1 MNRVIKEL
9 HLLVGLPGSGKTTYS
24 KEYDKWNSYRRNPK
38 EGNIF
43 DFDNIYRKAGFKP
56 DMKIDWDKINSMK
69 LKSISL
75 PYVIID
81 GLFTTNEEYE
91 QVLGRFLNHPQYSYI
106 SVEKIII
113 DYWIP
118 NKEACLWND
127 RGRRKTNSTFTINIL
142 DIEKPNIK
150 AIKEKFL
157 IPTVMKTHT
166 VVRKP
171 EYLVMAGENGIYDI
185 YNNKFFYSLPWSLG
199 GYGHGFDGSRY
210 PIDAEEPA
218 NFDEFD
224 KLLENICPNITF
236 LQYKKIYKECVRV
249 EEFDVSDYYT
259 TATEA
264 KYVCDLEKLY
274 DMLVDLN
281 IYHVKT

>member
-91 QVLGRFLNHPQYSYI
+91 QVLGVLYAHSEWIEKDVLRRAVFSLIDMAMETDPDNREILLQY
-106 SVEKIII
+106 VEKLESDEPIET
-113 DYWIP
+113 DDEEDTSS
-118 NKEACLWND
+118 EADSDDASEEDDLLAM
-127 RGRRKTNSTFTINIL
+127 L
-142 DIEKPNIK
+142 DN
-150 AIKEKFL
+150 
-157 IPTVMKTHT
+157 M
-166 VVRKP
+166 
-171 EYLVMAGENGIYDI
+171 
-185 YNNKFFYSLPWSLG
+185 
-199 GYGHGFDGSRY
+199 
-210 PIDAEEPA
+210 
-218 NFDEFD
+218 
-224 KLLENICPNITF
+224 
-236 LQYKKIYKECVRV
+236 
-249 EEFDVSDYYT
+249 
-259 TATEA
+259 
-264 KYVCDLEKLY
+264 
-274 DMLVDLN
+274 
-281 IYHVKT
+281 